1 MPNLQLG
8 KLGESAVVRY
18 IRRHGGVVIA
28 RNIHYRCGELDIVA
42 WWRGR
47 LCFMEVKTR
56 SQASDLL
63 GGLEEAMT
71 EAKVQRFAA
80 AAEMFMQ
87 GVDPKISYKCWVVW
101 VWPKGKNYLGLRFF
115 ELS

>member
-28 RNIHYRCGELDIVA
+28 RNIHYRVGELDIVA
-42 WWRGR
+42 WWQGK
-47 LCFMEVKTR
+47 LCFVEVKTR

-71 EAKVQRFAA
+71 EAKAQRFAA
-80 AAEMFMQ
+80 AAERFMQ
-87 GVDPKISYKCWVVW
+87 GVVSNIESECLVAL
-101 VWPKGKNYLGLRFF
+101 VWPMGNGKLKIKLITL
-115 ELS
+115 E